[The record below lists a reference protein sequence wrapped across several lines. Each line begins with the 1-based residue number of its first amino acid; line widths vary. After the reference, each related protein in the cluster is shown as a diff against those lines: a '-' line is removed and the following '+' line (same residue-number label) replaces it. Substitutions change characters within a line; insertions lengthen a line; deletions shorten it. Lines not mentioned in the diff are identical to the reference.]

1 MGESAAIVNRRVLVI
16 DDNPGIHKDFR
27 KVLGA
32 GLDEPAALEA
42 DEQALFG
49 APALASTRPHFEVD
63 SALQGQEGVERVRE
77 ALRVG
82 RPYAMAIVDMQMPP
96 GWDGLETIERLWRVD
111 PDVQAVICSA
121 HDNLHV
127 RVDSPQSLD
136 GFEPVQI
143 RRAHV

>member
-16 DDNPGIHKDFR
+16 DDNPAIHKDFR

-32 GLDEPAALEA
+32 GA

-111 PDVQAVICSA
+111 PDVQVVICSA
-121 HDNLHV
+121 HAGYVWTDLVV
-127 RVDSPQSLD
+127 RL
-136 GFEPVQI
+136 
-143 RRAHV
+143 RHAH

>member
-16 DDNPGIHKDFR
+16 DDNPAIHKDFR

-49 APALASTRPHFEVD
+49 HPRWRSTRPHFEVD

-82 RPYAMAIVDMQMPP
+82 RPYAMADRRHA
-96 GWDGLETIERLWRVD
+96 DAARV
-111 PDVQAVICSA
+111 
-121 HDNLHV
+121 
-127 RVDSPQSLD
+127 
-136 GFEPVQI
+136 G
-143 RRAHV
+143 RARNHRATVESRP